1 MLSTSA
7 QQLKDVG
14 SSMGLERA
22 DLLNFIREQQKL
34 EREEKDKKKTER
46 KKSVRRRK
54 KGEKKLKK
62 EEGKSIHARRSR
74 KKR

>member
-34 EREEKDKKKTER
+34 EREEKNKERERQR
-46 KKSVRRRK
+46 KKER
-54 KGEKKLKK
+54 
-62 EEGKSIHARRSR
+62 
-74 KKR
+74 